1 MSSTLV
7 SGGGVRDLR
16 MLLPG
21 LTGWGVCALATWLR
35 PPGWWVLVALGC
47 AGLFLVAAHH
57 TRRAILLSVVP
68 VILIATAML
77 GVVSAGAWARDQAPL
92 MEAEGTQVEVT
103 LELEQTLHPGDQSA
117 RAKMVSLDGETLRR
131 GAVPIRVV
139 GDLALSRIPL
149 GSHTT
154 LTGQLHRGENADQQA
169 WVLFVQEPPEQ
180 WTPPGWLLGSTDQL
194 RAEFLERSLLRNNDA
209 GQLLPGLAI
218 GDTSAVDDTLV
229 EAMRETSLS
238 HLVAVSGANCA
249 IIVALVVAVV
259 ALFGGGLWVRMVA
272 GIAALI
278 GFVILVTPE
287 PSITRAAIMASI
299 VLVFLASSRPVRGI
313 PVLGTTVL
321 ILLALDPWLST
332 DFAFALSV
340 LATGGILLL
349 SGPLVRVMS
358 PYLHPGVALV
368 VALPLAAQIACQPL
382 LIILNPI
389 IPVWAVVANALAAPA
404 APVATILGML
414 GCLAG
419 PVWPGLANLI
429 VWLAWLPSGYI
440 AAIARVMADT
450 PISVLPWPGGLWGV
464 VAVAVIGY
472 GSVAYFLLHNTRHV
486 WFRQAL
492 GLSAVGAVCV
502 VVVGFFVPQWAT
514 QASVP
519 KDWTVAQCDV
529 GQGDAVVLR
538 SLNQVVVIDVGEF
551 PELISTCLA
560 MVGVT
565 HIDLLVITH
574 FDKDHVGGW
583 TGVID
588 VAQEVW
594 VGGVA
599 SDKDQAIVAGMNQRG
614 VVVRQVSRGD
624 EATIGGYHLG
634 VVWPVSASLV
644 PEGNDS
650 SVVIRATPTLACP
663 SCLSGVYLGDLGE
676 QAQRILLGREH
687 FTPHDI
693 VKVSH
698 HGSKNQYPGLYEA
711 LAAPVALIGVGADN
725 TYGHPAVSILETVER
740 FGVVIRSDV
749 HGLATL
755 HRSPTGG
762 IVKWSER

>member
-1 MSSTLV
+1 
-7 SGGGVRDLR
+7 
-16 MLLPG
+16 
-21 LTGWGVCALATWLR
+21 
-35 PPGWWVLVALGC
+35 
-47 AGLFLVAAHH
+47 
-57 TRRAILLSVVP
+57 
-68 VILIATAML
+68 
-77 GVVSAGAWARDQAPL
+77 
-92 MEAEGTQVEVT
+92 
-103 LELEQTLHPGDQSA
+103 
-117 RAKMVSLDGETLRR
+117 
-131 GAVPIRVV
+131 
-139 GDLALSRIPL
+139 
-149 GSHTT
+149 
-154 LTGQLHRGENADQQA
+154 
-169 WVLFVQEPPEQ
+169 
-180 WTPPGWLLGSTDQL
+180 
-194 RAEFLERSLLRNNDA
+194 
-209 GQLLPGLAI
+209 
-218 GDTSAVDDTLV
+218 
-229 EAMRETSLS
+229 
-238 HLVAVSGANCA
+238 
-249 IIVALVVAVV
+249 
-259 ALFGGGLWVRMVA
+259 
-272 GIAALI
+272 
-278 GFVILVTPE
+278 
-287 PSITRAAIMASI
+287 
-299 VLVFLASSRPVRGI
+299 
-313 PVLGTTVL
+313 
-321 ILLALDPWLST
+321 
-332 DFAFALSV
+332 
-340 LATGGILLL
+340 
-349 SGPLVRVMS
+349 
-358 PYLHPGVALV
+358 
-368 VALPLAAQIACQPL
+368 
-382 LIILNPI
+382 
-389 IPVWAVVANALAAPA
+389 
-404 APVATILGML
+404 
-414 GCLAG
+414 
-419 PVWPGLANLI
+419 
-429 VWLAWLPSGYI
+429 LPSGYI